1 MSKQQESKPTSGES
15 DKEECLKNEQEVKE
29 QMARKEEEEEGKE
42 FQ

>member
-1 MSKQQESKPTSGES
+1 MSKQQESKPTGGES

-29 QMARKEEEEEGKE
+29 QMARKEEEEGKE